1 MKQELSK
8 AKKVLREREK
18 EISKLKVDAKK
29 TDNNSFAIVP
39 SNNSNGV
46 SPQQQPMK
54 GATEANLVPSEK
66 KDDQNQ
72 IQLKTLQKKVRDLT
86 NEGRSK
92 KSKIEEQELSLKT
105 LQEKIQAGKDE
116 LLAEQKRAKLLED
129 DLAKSKKSAILEN
142 NARTKC
148 IRELE
153 LIALIGRRDKIAHS
167 DMCKKVKDEGLD
179 HVLVQKSVIEGVLP
193 QSLKDLFVQG
203 SLDVIQRVVP
213 YYIVLSESINAILLK
228 DALSVLKRVPLKERI
243 EEYTNKD
250 SLIQFD
256 KFMDVIKTMPQAA
269 KALTSDHLEA
279 IKMKYI
285 DIKLPM
291 RALTKSISSIVS
303 IQANRL
309 MEDVENADS
318 MENQKKSTSVLKRP
332 SVQKKV
338 EAEDNYEEDFEEGKV
353 VKKADSDVSPD
364 SSAKKPR
371 TKSTVALGDNN
382 SEATTQNKEQEEAA
396 DPAPGKERDGKYM
409 DEEEM
414 LDVAEHCFIR
424 MAESLIEKGRTARMI
439 FTKYSIPEQFPDG
452 TVLELLS
459 PIGFLEGVK
468 EAAGIEDLTEME
480 AACLL
485 RVLAKPE
492 LDNAIILNEFT
503 MIMENFGVP
512 DIYDDLAEG
521 AGAGEEEDD
530 DDFDDYVKEE
540 DYEDDVGEEE
550 KKEGDVKR
558 APRTK
563 PKRRKIVLNF
573 QDLEAKGL
581 KILRKLARFLLE
593 RYMHPREF
601 YGPAIYR

>member
-1 MKQELSK
+1 
-8 AKKVLREREK
+8 
-18 EISKLKVDAKK
+18 
-29 TDNNSFAIVP
+29 
-39 SNNSNGV
+39 
-46 SPQQQPMK
+46 
-54 GATEANLVPSEK
+54 
-66 KDDQNQ
+66 
-72 IQLKTLQKKVRDLT
+72 
-86 NEGRSK
+86 
-92 KSKIEEQELSLKT
+92 
-105 LQEKIQAGKDE
+105 
-116 LLAEQKRAKLLED
+116 
-129 DLAKSKKSAILEN
+129 
-142 NARTKC
+142 
-148 IRELE
+148 
-153 LIALIGRRDKIAHS
+153 
-167 DMCKKVKDEGLD
+167 
-179 HVLVQKSVIEGVLP
+179 
-193 QSLKDLFVQG
+193 
-203 SLDVIQRVVP
+203 
-213 YYIVLSESINAILLK
+213 
-228 DALSVLKRVPLKERI
+228 
-243 EEYTNKD
+243 
-250 SLIQFD
+250 
-256 KFMDVIKTMPQAA
+256 
-269 KALTSDHLEA
+269 
-279 IKMKYI
+279 
-285 DIKLPM
+285 
-291 RALTKSISSIVS
+291 
-303 IQANRL
+303 
-309 MEDVENADS
+309 
-318 MENQKKSTSVLKRP
+318 
-332 SVQKKV
+332 
-338 EAEDNYEEDFEEGKV
+338 
-353 VKKADSDVSPD
+353 
-364 SSAKKPR
+364 
-371 TKSTVALGDNN
+371 
-382 SEATTQNKEQEEAA
+382 
-396 DPAPGKERDGKYM
+396 M

-521 AGAGEEEDD
+521 AGAGDEEDD

-540 DYEDDVGEEE
+540 DYEDDAGEEE